1 MVSYSEIF
9 SNTWAII
16 LVLLFFGG
24 SIFVHE
30 LGHFLAAKARGLKVL
45 RFSIGFGPKLL
56 AWKGRDGCKYMVSL
70 LPFGGYVAL
79 PQLADMGA
87 LEGGDDSEGDME
99 IIRKLPKASVS
110 DKIIVSAAGAFFN
123 ILFAAALAAV
133 VWAAGIPESQAYKT
147 TTIGYVP
154 EKITDAGGVEL
165 KSPAFESGIKAGDKI
180 VSIDGVKVDNF
191 MQIIER
197 IAIGSGRDKNGNP
210 SADVKIER
218 DGKIMDFKLSPVLI
232 KTNTATG
239 DSIRMIG
246 VSPAMQMKVG
256 QVMKNSP
263 AEKSGVKKGDEV
275 IAINNQKLYSNQQ
288 LSEILEKLEA
298 GSQATLKVLRSG
310 KKTDLK
316 IFPQPVKLTHSLCL
330 IELPKK
336 EGSISVIA
344 TPANPAS
351 KTSNAFNLRVFEV
364 KTENEALKNILP
376 GSLLYEM
383 DDKPV
388 KSLSDINTIV
398 NAVSPKGHVKLS
410 VVKDGIFKDY
420 WLPRDSSSR
429 IIPPKTKMMLG
440 YMLEN
445 VVVVSH
451 PNILEQFSDSIERTY
466 NALSS
471 LLNPKSDIG
480 ISSLAGPVDIGRVIY
495 KLSLSDFSLVLSFAV
510 LLNINL
516 AFLNMLPIPVLDGGH
531 IIFALLEKL
540 RGKPL
545 PPNFFAAIQGGFSLL
560 FISLMVYV
568 VYIGFARWKG
578 DSDMAAAD
586 EIQSAY
592 YIKDISFKSHE

>member
-1 MVSYSEIF
+1 MTSYSEIF

-30 LGHFLAAKARGLKVL
+30 FGHFLAAKARGLKVL
-45 RFSIGFGPKLL
+45 RFSIGFGPKIF
-56 AWKGRDGCKYMVSL
+56 AWEGRDGCKYMVSL

-87 LEGGDDSEGDME
+87 LEGGDESEGEMDE
-99 IIRKLPKASVS
+99 LKNLPKASVS

-123 ILFAAALAAV
+123 VLFAGVLAAI
-133 VWAAGIPESQAYKT
+133 VWAIGIPESQAYKT
-147 TTIGYVP
+147 TTVGYVP
-154 EKITDAGGVEL
+154 EKITDADGTEI
-165 KSPAFESGIKAGDKI
+165 KSPAFESGIKPGDRI
-180 VSIDGVKVDNF
+180 VSIDGGEVDNF

-197 IAIGSGRDKNGNP
+197 VAIGSGRDKNGKP
-210 SADVKIER
+210 SAAIKIER
-218 DGKIMDFKLSPVLI
+218 NGKIFDVNLSPVLV

-239 DSIRMIG
+239 DRIRMIG

-256 QVMKNSP
+256 KVMDNSP
-263 AEKSGVKKGDEV
+263 AEEAGIKEGDEV
-275 IAINNQKLYSNQQ
+275 VAINGRKLYSNQQ
-288 LSEILEKLEA
+288 LSDILNKLES
-298 GSQATLKVLRSG
+298 GEEATVGIMRNGEKIDLKV
-310 KKTDLK
+310 
-316 IFPQPVKLTHSLCL
+316 FPRQVKLTRSLCRL
-330 IELPKK
+330 TMPGKDGEISIIAAPAPDEKK
-336 EGSISVIA
+336 APDAVA
-344 TPANPAS
+344 L
-351 KTSNAFNLRVFEV
+351 KVFEV
-364 KTENEALKNILP
+364 KTANFTLKIP
-376 GSLLYEM
+376 VGSVLYEM

-388 KSLSDINTIV
+388 KSLSDVNTIV
-398 NAVSPKGHVKLS
+398 NAISSKAHIKMS
-410 VVKDGIFKDY
+410 FVKDGIFKDY
-420 WLPRDSSSR
+420 WLPRGSSSR
-429 IIPPKTKMMLG
+429 IVPPETKMMLG

-445 VVVVSH
+445 ATVVNH
-451 PNILEQFSDSIERTY
+451 PDIIEQFTDSIERTY

-531 IIFALLEKL
+531 ILFAVIEKL

-545 PPNFFAAIQGGFSLL
+545 PPAFFAAIQGGFSLL

-592 YIKDISFKSHE
+592 YIKDISFKNHE